1 MTGSSV
7 AARAL
12 VGAISIIAI
21 VTAGVLASPTSM
33 LESADSVST
42 DPVVFGLLVIGL
54 YLVRPLFVLP
64 TTPLAIVVGYG
75 YGISV
80 GVPVAL
86 VGVAITVTPVFFG
99 ARWLAG
105 TESDPSAGGSTP
117 DRPSTDH
124 SSDDAGTTVPS
135 GPIATVFSEFRD
147 RVLVRSR
154 SVVSRYY
161 ETAGPIRGVVA
172 SRLVPIP
179 SDISTCAAAVSGVK
193 YHQFVLGTLVGEL
206 PWTVAAVVV
215 GASAATIT
223 TAGLGELSL
232 TLTVACVLAAAVLLA
247 GPIYRLV
254 QTRLRTRPAGK
265 PTDR

>member
-1 MTGSSV
+1 MAGSSV
-7 AARAL
+7 TVRAL
-12 VGAISIIAI
+12 VGAISIFAI
-21 VTAGVLASPTSM
+21 VTAGVLASPTSV
-33 LESADSVST
+33 LESADSVSA
-42 DPVVFGLLVIGL
+42 DPAVFGLLVIGL

-75 YGISV
+75 YGVSV
-80 GVPVAL
+80 GIPVAL
-86 VGVAITVTPVFFG
+86 VGVAITVTPVFFA
-99 ARWLAG
+99 ARWMAG
-105 TESDPSAGGSTP
+105 TEGDRPIGGSKP

-124 SSDDAGTTVPS
+124 SGDDAETAVSS
-135 GPIATVFSEFRD
+135 GPIATVFYGFRD

-206 PWTVAAVVV
+206 PWTIAAVVV

-223 TAGLGELSL
+223 TAGLGELGL

-254 QTRLRTRPAGK
+254 QSRRESRPTGNAV
-265 PTDR
+265 DS